1 MADIIQI
8 PTIQPINP
16 NTIECDP
23 VGFAN
28 WLNDLREV
36 VNQQSRLIMNFSER
50 LTKVEYDISC
60 IFAEIAAIKLRL
72 DTLEQCCEDVQ
83 QTLIDIQADINTLN
97 NRVTNLEAD
106 MSWFIA
112 RLPATQAAVPAG
124 FKFGMGNINVMSAN
138 GGTPSLNIGIF
149 TSLVIEDNDIYF
161 W

>member
-8 PTIQPINP
+8 PTIQPINT

>member
-8 PTIQPINP
+8 PTVQPINP
-16 NTIECDP
+16 KTIECDP
-23 VGFAN
+23 VGLAN

-83 QTLIDIQADINTLN
+83 QTLIDIQADINALK

-112 RLPATQAAVPAG
+112 HLPAAKSSIPGG

-138 GGTPSLNIGIF
+138 GGTPSLNTGIF
-149 TSLVIEDNDIYF
+149 TSLVIEDNDLYF